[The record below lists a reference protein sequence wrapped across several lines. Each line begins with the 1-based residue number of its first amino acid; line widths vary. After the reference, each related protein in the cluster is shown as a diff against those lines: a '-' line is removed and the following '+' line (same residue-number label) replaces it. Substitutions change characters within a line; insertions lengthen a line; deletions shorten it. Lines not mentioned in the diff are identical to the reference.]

1 MATEEI
7 ADEIETNEMREPL
20 TSDGAPQ
27 ETVVVS
33 KKPSERTSN
42 SYKSLLLYFSIYL
55 SGISTLLLIIA
66 DPFTMGTYFSDK
78 SLLTGLVNREFSLK
92 IEAEY
97 YLKDLEKLTQKQA
110 GSSLGSNSQVVRF
123 LERELDG
130 FGLEVYNQNFHFNT
144 TVTTKEKGVPPY
156 QIQLNNGTNVYS
168 IIRGERSTSS
178 EAVLLCA
185 PYKMEENAN
194 TLSSVA
200 LSLALAKYFSTK
212 SYWAKDIIIL
222 FSDYNHFGVSAWLDS
237 YHDVT
242 FKSRFQE
249 YARKDYYE
257 SLADRSGPMQA
268 AIVLEMYS
276 REFTRMNVKIQGSY
290 GQLPN
295 LDLFNLVI
303 ELAARES
310 VTPYFHD
317 KTIPYGLTTEELFK
331 HHLETAISF
340 IKTQATMQSD
350 GIHGLFLR
358 YAVQSL
364 TLECPE
370 YTKSRQSQLIS
381 ASLLNAG
388 RLVEGIFRSL
398 NNLTERFNRSYYFYI
413 IVSLRRFTSIGYYM
427 IGFGL
432 LVSPVFLKAFRIY
445 SEDIRLNRIDPCSRR
460 ARISILF
467 ALSLCVLSTLNIST
481 ALVLSVILVPLVIFC
496 YL

>member
-1 MATEEI
+1 MDSENKDESNGDQQLEQEKRHQQRTESI
-7 ADEIETNEMREPL
+7 AIAAE
-20 TSDGAPQ
+20 
-27 ETVVVS
+27 
-33 KKPSERTSN
+33 KRTSN
-42 SYKSLLLYFSIYL
+42 SFKSIFLYFSIYL

-78 SLLTGLVNREFSLK
+78 SLLPGLVNREFSLK

-97 YLKDLEKLTQKQA
+97 YLKDLEKLTRQQSGPLA
-110 GSSLGSNSQVVRF
+110 TNPQVIRL
-123 LERELDG
+123 LERELDS
-130 FGLEVYNQNFHFNT
+130 FGLEVYKQNFHFSENNH
-144 TVTTKEKGVPPY
+144 
-156 QIQLNNGTNVYS
+156 QHNGTNLYS

-178 EAVLLCA
+178 ESVVLCA
-185 PYKMEENAN
+185 PYKMQQDAN

-212 SYWAKDIIIL
+212 SYWAKDIIVL
-222 FSDYNHFGVSAWLDS
+222 FTDHDHRGVSAWLDS
-237 YHDVT
+237 YYDVN
-242 FKSRFQE
+242 FKSRSKGLDNIV
-249 YARKDYYE
+249 KDDFYYD
-257 SLADRSGPMQA
+257 SLTDRSGPMQA

-276 REFTRMNVKIQGSY
+276 REFTRMNVKIQGMY

-310 VTPYFHD
+310 VTPYFYD
-317 KTIPYGLTTEELFK
+317 KTIPYGLTTEELYK

-350 GIHGLFLR
+350 GLHGLFLR

-370 YTKSRQSQLIS
+370 YKKTRKSQLIS
-381 ASLLNAG
+381 ASSLNAG
-388 RLVEGIFRSL
+388 RLVEGVFRSL

-413 IVSLRRFTSIGYYM
+413 VVSLRRFTSIGYYM

-432 LVSPVFLKAFRIY
+432 MVAPILLKALRIY
-445 SEDIRLNRIDPCSRR
+445 YEDIQFSPRKQIGLR
-460 ARISILF
+460 AITLIAFALILSIL
-467 ALSLCVLSTLNIST
+467 STINIST
-481 ALVLSVILVPLVIFC
+481 AIISSVITVPLLIFI
-496 YL
+496 